1 MRLIDTSAWI
11 EFLRDTSIG
20 QKVKQLLPAESEW
33 LVPSIVQLEL
43 AKWAMR
49 EGDEERVD
57 GVIAKTTMCVVVALD
72 TDLAIAAAEV
82 WRKHKLPT
90 ADAVVYATAR
100 SHNADLVTCDS
111 HFDGLDSVIYVPK
124 GKQT

>member
-82 WRKHKLPT
+82 CRKHKLPT